1 MQIIIFFIFIF
12 FSSMTYSGQLDID
25 DIKSKCLTKHSST
38 ASKQYVKCV
47 NNSVSKK
54 LTIKNNNKNTN
65 NKL

>member
-1 MQIIIFFIFIF
+1 
-12 FSSMTYSGQLDID
+12 MTYSGPLDID
-25 DIKSKCLTKHSST
+25 DIKSKCLTKLSST